1 MTTKKAAILKA
12 ALKQFSSNG
21 ISSSSTN
28 MIAKAAGVSE
38 ALIFKYFVN
47 KKGLVNALKLQGEE
61 LFDEFFRS
69 LEAEKDPKLV
79 IYKIIEIFFST
90 DENNALFLKF
100 NLRLDIEE
108 KSDHNW
114 KIALFYKHLLKAFKN
129 LNCTEPEQES
139 RFLILFLKGM
149 GTELEDKSFYADPD
163 LADFIIRKYELNSK
177 G

>member
-28 MIAKAAGVSE
+28 KIAKAAGVSE

-69 LEAEKDPKLV
+69 LESEKDPKAI
-79 IYKIIEIFFST
+79 IYKIIEIFFSE
-90 DENNALFLKF
+90 DENSALFLKL

-108 KSDHNW
+108 NG
-114 KIALFYKHLLKAFKN
+114 FFNYKMDLIYTLLLKAFTKLN
-129 LNCTEPEQES
+129 LAEPEQET
-139 RFLILFLKGM
+139 RFLILFLKGL
-149 GTELEDKSFYADPD
+149 GSEVQNKSLYANPD
-163 LADFIIRKYELNSK
+163 LRAFIIQKYELNSK
-177 G
+177 S